1 MVERQLILKA
11 ATILTISTDQF
22 IPFQYSKK
30 ESQWQM
36 FREHWPVGKLM
47 NNEQVL
53 RGGTRETL
61 RVFNF

>member
-30 ESQWQM
+30 
-36 FREHWPVGKLM
+36 GKPMADVQRTLASRQID
-47 NNEQVL
+47 EQ
-53 RGGTRETL
+53 
-61 RVFNF
+61 